1 MTLTTPV
8 QESYTRFSCPNPHCA
23 QFNRPGE
30 GNIAHRSWTGT
41 HKHIERLRCTTCDRE
56 FSEREGTL
64 MARSKLPE
72 ETVIQLVKCQR
83 WGVCDEGT
91 ADLCAVDLKTVYRF
105 QRVATQ
111 RAQTHHQQVVRDVDV
126 PGVQLDEAHAKLR
139 PKQVE
144 WVHTA
149 LAMGSWFLLWVD
161 CGPRTQDMAATLI
174 AQVVARTRQLPLFLT
189 DGWKAYTAA
198 LLQVVGV
205 VYRPRRRGNV
215 GRKPKPRLVAPK
227 NLFYAQVVKRRNTAG
242 RVVDVRRR
250 VVFGGPRRFGKQLHL
265 RQLGETI
272 QTAFMERWYGTLRG
286 LVAPLRRR
294 TRCLSWNRTRHRGKV
309 WLMVSL
315 YNFVMPHKS
324 LRQGRR
330 ARTPAM
336 AIGLTDHVWSY
347 REYIWLPVH
356 TDPALTRQLD
366 DRIRQLL
373 TPALQDQPRGRSQAA
388 CLPAEVREMHED
400 EAGTMPQAA

>member
-1 MTLTTPV
+1 MTLTTPA
-8 QESYTRFSCPNPHCA
+8 QERYTQFSCPNPHCA
-23 QFNRPGE
+23 RFNRPGE
-30 GNIAHRSWTGT
+30 GNIAHRSWTGM
-41 HKHIERLRCTTCDRE
+41 HKHIERLRCTACDRE

-64 MARSKLPE
+64 MARSKLSE
-72 ETVIQLVKCQR
+72 DTVERLLKCQR
-83 WGVCDEGT
+83 WGVCDAGT
-91 ADLCAVDLKTVYRF
+91 ADICAVDLKTVYRF

-126 PGVQLDEAHAKLR
+126 PGVQLDEAHSKLR

-161 CGPRTQDMAATLI
+161 VGPRTQATAATLL
-174 AQVVARTRQLPLFLT
+174 AQVVARTRQLPLVLT

-205 VYRPRRRGNV
+205 VYRPRWRGKV

-227 NLFYAQVVKRRNTAG
+227 NLFYAQVVKVRNLAG
-242 RVVDVRRR
+242 QVVEVSRR
-250 VVFGGPRRFGKQLHL
+250 VVFGGPRRFGKQLRL

-294 TRCLSWNRTRHRGKV
+294 TRCLSWSRLRHRGKV
-309 WLMVSL
+309 WLLVSL

-324 LRQGRR
+324 LRQGRTP
-330 ARTPAM
+330 RTPAM

-347 REYIWLPVH
+347 REYIWIPVH
-356 TDPALTRQLD
+356 ADPVLTKHMD
-366 DRIRQLL
+366 ERIAQLL
-373 TPALQDQPRGRSQAA
+373 TPALQDQPRDRTQTPPSVETTEGHAKEAA
-388 CLPAEVREMHED
+388 PLPK
-400 EAGTMPQAA
+400 AA

>member
-1 MTLTTPV
+1 MISTTPA
-8 QESYTRFSCPNPHCA
+8 QARYTTFSCPNPDCT
-23 QFNRPGE
+23 QFNRS
-30 GNIAHRSWTGT
+30 NVDTIVHRSWTGK
-41 HKHIERLRCTTCDRE
+41 HQHIERLRCTACDHE

-64 MARSKLPE
+64 MARSKPAEDQVERL
-72 ETVIQLVKCQR
+72 LKCQR

-91 ADLCAVDLKTVYRF
+91 ADICAVDVKSVYRF

-126 PGVQLDEAHAKLR
+126 PGVQLDEAHSKLR

-161 CGPRTQDMAATLI
+161 FGPRTQEQAAGLI

-205 VYRPRRRGNV
+205 VYRRRRRGKV

-227 NLFYAQVVKRRNTAG
+227 NLFYAQVVKVRNPAG
-242 RVVDVRRR
+242 RVVEVSRR
-250 VVFGGPRRFGKQLHL
+250 VVFGGPRRFGKQWRL
-265 RQLGETI
+265 RQLGSTI

-294 TRCLSWNRTRHRGKV
+294 TRCLSWSPARHRGRL

-324 LRQGRR
+324 LRQGRTR
-330 ARTPAM
+330 RTPAM
-336 AIGLTDHVWSY
+336 AIGLPDHVWSY
-347 REYIWLPVH
+347 REYMWLPVH
-356 TDPALTRQLD
+356 TAPALTKQKDEPGSR
-366 DRIRQLL
+366 
-373 TPALQDQPRGRSQAA
+373 TQAPPHREKEKEA
-388 CLPAEVREMHED
+388 APLPK
-400 EAGTMPQAA
+400 AA

>member
-8 QESYTRFSCPNPHCA
+8 QERYTRFSCPNPQCA

-41 HKHIERLRCTTCDRE
+41 HKHIERLRCTACDRE

-72 ETVIQLVKCQR
+72 DTVIQLVKCQR
-83 WGVCDEGT
+83 WGVCDAGT
-91 ADLCAVDLKTVYRF
+91 ADICAVDLKTVHRL
-105 QRVATQ
+105 QQVAAQ
-111 RAQTHHQQVVRDVDV
+111 RAETHHRQVVHEVDV
-126 PGVQLDEAHAKLR
+126 PGVQLDEAHSKLR
-139 PKQVE
+139 PHQVA
-144 WVHTA
+144 WIHTA

-161 CGPRTQDMAATLI
+161 VGPRTQEQAAVML
-174 AQVVARTRQLPLFLT
+174 AQVVARVREVPIFLT
-189 DGWKAYTAA
+189 DGWKAYSAA
-198 LLQVVGV
+198 LLQVLGV
-205 VYRPRRRGNV
+205 VYRRRRRGKV

-227 NLFYAQVVKRRNTAG
+227 NLFYAQVVKVRNQAG
-242 RVVDVRRR
+242 QVVEVRRQ
-250 VVFGGPRRFGKQLHL
+250 VVFGGPRRFVQQLRL
-265 RQLGETI
+265 RELGPTI

-294 TRCLSWNRTRHRGKV
+294 TRCLSWSRARHRGRL

-324 LRQGRR
+324 LRQGHTP
-330 ARTPAM
+330 RTPAM

-347 REYIWLPVH
+347 REYVWLPVH
-356 TDPALTRQLD
+356 TDPVLTKQMD
-366 DRIRQLL
+366 ERIAQLL
-373 TPALQDQPRGRSQAA
+373 TSALQDQPKGRPQTPPPVEATEGHEKEADPLPKAA
-388 CLPAEVREMHED
+388 
-400 EAGTMPQAA
+400 

>member
-8 QESYTRFSCPNPHCA
+8 QERYTRFSCPNPQCA

-41 HKHIERLRCTTCDRE
+41 HKHIERLRCTACDRE

-72 ETVIQLVKCQR
+72 DTVIQLVKCQR

-91 ADLCAVDLKTVYRF
+91 ADICAVDLKTVHRL
-105 QRVATQ
+105 QQVAAQ
-111 RAQTHHQQVVRDVDV
+111 RAETHHRQVVREVDV
-126 PGVQLDEAHAKLR
+126 PGVQLDEAHSKLR
-139 PKQVE
+139 PHQVA
-144 WVHTA
+144 WIHTA

-161 CGPRTQDMAATLI
+161 VGPRTQEQAAMML
-174 AQVVARTRQLPLFLT
+174 AQVVARVREVPIFLT
-189 DGWKAYTAA
+189 DGWKAYSAA
-198 LLQVVGV
+198 LLQVLGV
-205 VYRPRRRGNV
+205 VYRRRRRGKV

-227 NLFYAQVVKRRNTAG
+227 NLFYAQVVKVRNQAG
-242 RVVDVRRR
+242 QVVEVRRR
-250 VVFGGPRRFGKQLHL
+250 VVFGGPRRFVQQLRL
-265 RQLGETI
+265 RELGTTI

-294 TRCLSWNRTRHRGKV
+294 TRCLSWSRARHRGRL

-324 LRQGRR
+324 LRQGHTP
-330 ARTPAM
+330 RTPAM

-356 TDPALTRQLD
+356 TDPVLTKQMD
-366 DRIRQLL
+366 ERIARLL
-373 TPALQDQPRGRSQAA
+373 TPALQDQPKGRPQIPPPVEATEGHEKEADPLPNAA
-388 CLPAEVREMHED
+388 
-400 EAGTMPQAA
+400 